1 MDDILDSLSKQGRKL
16 KNRLKGKKHK
26 SDRVG
31 ANTPGESPGSGSFLQ
46 PEPHLVASGCDGEG
60 DRAGADV
67 QQDRSRDRSPQPE
80 PVPAGGDDDRQG
92 GEADVNEKE
101 VSQGH
106 SRLDSDDEAA
116 VGSGAG
122 GEVERVYPSP
132 STGGPD
138 ST

>member
-26 SDRVG
+26 SDRAG
-31 ANTPGESPGSGSFLQ
+31 ANTPGESPGSGSFLR
-46 PEPHLVASGCDGEG
+46 PDPHVVASGRDGEG
-60 DRAGADV
+60 DRTSTDV
-67 QQDRSRDRSPQPE
+67 QQERSRDRSPQPE
-80 PVPAGGDDDRQG
+80 PVPVGGDDDRQR

-101 VSQGH
+101 ASQRH
-106 SRLDSDDEAA
+106 LHLDSDDEAA

-132 STGGPD
+132 SIGGPD